1 LHGYIN
7 KLLKKKEI
15 AMPERFAR
23 IKRLPPY
30 VFAIVNA
37 MKIEARRRGEDV
49 IDLGMGNP
57 DQATPGHIVEKL
69 VEAARNPKN
78 HRYSAS
84 KGITKLRSAICD
96 RYKKQYA
103 VDLDPE
109 TEAVVTIGSK
119 EGLSHLA
126 LATVEPG
133 DVVLTTA
140 PAYPIHP
147 YSVIIAGGEVRSI
160 PLRKDG
166 DFFVDM
172 QEAFKN
178 TWPRPKMLII
188 NFPNNPTTA
197 VVDVAFFQRIADFA
211 RDNDII
217 VVHDLAYADLNFD
230 GYKAPSFLQAKG
242 AKDVGVE
249 FYSMTKSYNMA
260 GWRVGFCV
268 GNREIVGAL
277 TKIKSYLDYGMFQ
290 PIQIASIIALNGPQ
304 KCVKQI
310 SDMYQSRRDALVE
323 GLGKAGW
330 PIEKPKATMFVWAG
344 IPEGFRKM
352 GSLEFSKYLI
362 KEARVA
368 VSPGIGFGEY
378 GDQYVRFALIENEQ
392 RLRQA
397 AKGIKKALQK
407 R

>member
-1 LHGYIN
+1 M
-7 KLLKKKEI
+7 KKKGLTMSEQ
-15 AMPERFAR
+15 FGR

-30 VFAIVNA
+30 VFAIVNS
-37 MKIEARRRGEDV
+37 MKIEARRRGEDI

-57 DQATPGHIVEKL
+57 DQGTPQHIVDKL
-69 VEAARNPKN
+69 IEAAQNPRN

-84 KGITKLRSAICD
+84 KGITKLRSAVCD
-96 RYKKQYA
+96 WYKRRYD

-126 LATVEPG
+126 LATIEPG

-147 YSVIIAGGEVRSI
+147 YAVIIAGGEVRSI
-160 PLRKDG
+160 PLRKDS
-166 DFFVDM
+166 DFFIDM
-172 QEAFKN
+172 QEAYKN

-197 VVDVAFFQRIADFA
+197 VVDLAFFQRIADFA
-211 RDNDII
+211 RENNII
-217 VVHDLAYADLNFD
+217 VVHDLAYADLTFD
-230 GYKAPSFLQAKG
+230 GYRAPSFLQAKG

-249 FYSMTKSYNMA
+249 FYSLTKSYNMA
-260 GWRVGFCV
+260 GWRVGFCC
-268 GNREIVGAL
+268 GNKEVVAAL
-277 TKIKSYLDYGMFQ
+277 IKIKSYLDYGMFQ

-304 KCVKQI
+304 ECVKEI
-310 SDMYQSRRDALVE
+310 SDMYQSRRDVLID
-323 GLGKAGW
+323 GLSKAGW
-330 PIEKPKATMFVWAG
+330 AIEKPRATMFVWAE
-344 IPEGFRKM
+344 IPEPFKKM
-352 GSLEFSKYLI
+352 GSIEFAKHLI
-362 KEARVA
+362 KEAGVA

-378 GDQYVRFALIENEQ
+378 GDGHVRFALIENEH

-397 AKGIKKALQK
+397 AKGIKLALSKA
-407 R
+407 